1 MRGSP
6 VAYEQLK
13 QANQLN
19 DDTLYFIYKE
29 DALDGELYLGSKL
42 IAGVE
47 SLTSLE
53 DIEINLESLA
63 DKQVLTYDI
72 GSGKWVNTT
81 IEKAINKVFIGA
93 TSQSSGIAG
102 LVPAPAL
109 GQTNLF
115 LRSDGTWASINSSS
129 GDTSPDNYATKDE
142 VIAVN
147 TKVEDLTAQLNN
159 IQSKVQINSISINTI
174 DTKVEDLVSQ
184 LNILNTITN
193 KHITQIED
201 LTKILN
207 NKVDLD
213 VYNTKVTLIDSD
225 LTALKSAM
233 AWSKLS

>member
-6 VAYEQLK
+6 TAYEQLR

-29 DALDGELYLGSKL
+29 DSLDGELYLGSKL

-81 IEKAINKVFIGA
+81 IEKAINEVFIGA
-93 TSQSSGIAG
+93 TAHSSGVIG
-102 LVPAPAL
+102 LVPAPAA

-115 LRSDGTWASINSSS
+115 LRSDGTWAPVQGSS
-129 GDTSPDNYATKDE
+129 GDIILDNYATKEE
-142 VIAVN
+142 VLVIN
-147 TKVEDLTAQLNN
+147 TKVEDLTQQLNN
-159 IQSKVQINSISINTI
+159 IKSQVSTNTI
-174 DTKVEDLVSQ
+174 AIGVIDTQVEDL
-184 LNILNTITN
+184 ITVL
-193 KHITQIED
+193 K
-201 LTKILN
+201 
-207 NKVDLD
+207 NKVDID
-213 VYNTKVTLIDSD
+213 VYNAKMALIDAD
-225 LTALKSAM
+225 LEEFRSAM
-233 AWSKLS
+233 LWSKLEEK